1 MADGSSG
8 LPLDDSIRDLSEILK
23 FSLDLI
29 WELRNETWKDI
40 EGIVWTSWINMEQTE
55 NVFQGEVARQ
65 GSRAICFWGKSNFNL
80 LCLESCSEHYA
91 TEWFSILTPPQ

>member
-8 LPLDDSIRDLSEILK
+8 LPLDDSIRDFSEILK

-40 EGIVWTSWINMEQTE
+40 EGIV
-55 NVFQGEVARQ
+55 
-65 GSRAICFWGKSNFNL
+65 
-80 LCLESCSEHYA
+80 
-91 TEWFSILTPPQ
+91 